1 MPRAR
6 SGTLGE
12 AGSGPDEE
20 PGHTANRIA
29 AFRVCKAGGRARIGF
44 YDALTTNDAQMRDK
58 RHREKIAGGVVA
70 ADATIMANERI
81 SGSE

>member
-1 MPRAR
+1 
-6 SGTLGE
+6 
-12 AGSGPDEE
+12 
-20 PGHTANRIA
+20 
-29 AFRVCKAGGRARIGF
+29 
-44 YDALTTNDAQMRDK
+44 MRDK

>member
-6 SGTLGE
+6 SGTLCE
-12 AGSGPDEE
+12 AGGGPDEE
-20 PGHTANRIA
+20 PGQTANRIA
-29 AFRVCKAGGRARIGF
+29 EFESAKASGRARIGF

-58 RHREKIAGGVVA
+58 RHREKIAAGVVE

>member
-1 MPRAR
+1 VPRAR

-12 AGSGPDEE
+12 AGSGRRAGSNGKQDR
-20 PGHTANRIA
+20 RIQ
-29 AFRVCKAGGRARIGF
+29 VCKKLAVERASDF
-44 YDALTTNDAQMRDK
+44 TTHFTTNEAQMRDK
-58 RHREKIAGGVVA
+58 RYREKIAAGVVA

>member
-1 MPRAR
+1 VDRTKSR
-6 SGTLGE
+6 VKRQT
-12 AGSGPDEE
+12 GSP
-20 PGHTANRIA
+20 IQ
-29 AFRVCKAGGRARIGF
+29 VCKKLAVERASDF

-58 RHREKIAGGVVA
+58 RHREKIAAGVVA